1 MPRIGLWFILLAGLC
16 LTGGVYLGMWMGVNK
31 DFTLA
36 PVHAHLNLLG
46 WASLALFGLTYGAY
60 PSIGR
65 TKLAAWHFALA
76 APSGVLFPVAIYRSI
91 MLDDPTLSKIAAPM
105 WFAGVLLFVVA
116 VGRAAF
122 EREGAA
128 PAEAGAAA

>member
-16 LTGGVYLGMWMGVNK
+16 LIVGVSLGMWMGINK

-46 WASLALFGLTYGAY
+46 WASLALFGLTYSAH
-60 PSIGR
+60 PELGR
-65 TKLAAWHFALA
+65 SRLAAAHFALA
-76 APSGVLFPVAIYRSI
+76 APSAMLFPYAIYRAI
-91 MLDDPTLSKIAAPM
+91 MLDDPSLSKIAAPM
-105 WFAGVLLFVVA
+105 WFFGVLLFVIV

-122 EREGAA
+122 ARDKAA
-128 PAEAGAAA
+128 PGYPAAA

>member
-16 LTGGVYLGMWMGVNK
+16 LSVGVYLGMWMGVNK

-46 WASLALFGLTYGAY
+46 WASLALFGLTYSAY
-60 PSIGR
+60 PEIGR
-65 TKLAAWHFALA
+65 TKLAAAHFALA
-76 APSGVLFPVAIYRSI
+76 APSAMLFPYAIYRSM
-91 MLDDPTLSKIAAPM
+91 MLDDASLSKIAAPM
-105 WFAGVLLFVVA
+105 WFLGVLLFVVA

-122 EREGAA
+122 AREKAA
-128 PAEAGAAA
+128 TGLPAAA

>member
-16 LTGGVYLGMWMGVNK
+16 LTVGVYLGMWMGVNK

-46 WASLALFGLTYGAY
+46 WASLALFGLTYGVY
-60 PSIGR
+60 PEIGR
-65 TKLAAWHFALA
+65 TRLAATHFALA
-76 APSGVLFPVAIYRSI
+76 APSAMLFPYAIYRAM
-91 MLDDPTLSKIAAPM
+91 MLDDPSLSKVAAPM
-105 WFAGVLLFVVA
+105 WFLGVLLFVVA

-122 EREGAA
+122 ARDK
-128 PAEAGAAA
+128 AAAGVTAAA